1 MKARIHYKAL
11 FVLCYVAIS
20 SCAPIVEEPLT
31 RKLPEGVSGKFYS
44 GRYWLTDYRNGTV
57 ITDTVFSLVF
67 SKGFVPESG
76 DFFLWDYTA
85 SPSINGC
92 GFYKVLGD
100 TIYLNPGLCVV
111 RGFPIPQGAYRYV
124 FTNST
129 RQMSLE
135 QRTGDY
141 VLKIN
146 SKTLP

>member
-1 MKARIHYKAL
+1 MKAHFRYKAL
-11 FVLCYVAIS
+11 SVVCFLAIS
-20 SCAPIVEEPLT
+20 ACAPIVEEPLI
-31 RKLPEGVSGKFYS
+31 RALPEGVSGKFYS
-44 GRYWLTDYRNGTV
+44 GRYWLRNITNGTV
-57 ITDTVFSLVF
+57 LTDTVFSLVF
-67 SKGFVPESG
+67 SKGVVPESG

-129 RQMSLE
+129 RQISLE
-135 QRTGDY
+135 QRAGDY
-141 VLKIN
+141 ELKIN
-146 SKTLP
+146 ATTLL